1 MSHINPSLLVQ
12 EVNINDDDLKLKTP
26 FCSSISG
33 CSQSGKSEMLFNF
46 VKYRED
52 VFTTKFHR
60 IIYSEP
66 HSLST
71 KNNNFF
77 IRLQNEFP
85 QIERCFGLPN
95 LVQLNLTHNTL
106 PCLLLIDDQMN
117 EVLSSDEML
126 NSATKNVHHFNLTVF
141 FTMQNYFQANRY
153 RQAFVKNCQYRFF
166 FYNRI
171 DQREL
176 NLISS
181 QIANS
186 PKFLAS
192 NFEFLYKKYPNVHS
206 HYLLIDGQ
214 FSSRINDFWCR
225 TFIFPQTKGGII
237 QPIIFLKN
245 PNYHK

>member
-77 IRLQNEFP
+77 IF
-85 QIERCFGLPN
+85 
-95 LVQLNLTHNTL
+95 
-106 PCLLLIDDQMN
+106 
-117 EVLSSDEML
+117 
-126 NSATKNVHHFNLTVF
+126 
-141 FTMQNYFQANRY
+141 
-153 RQAFVKNCQYRFF
+153 
-166 FYNRI
+166 
-171 DQREL
+171 
-176 NLISS
+176 
-181 QIANS
+181 
-186 PKFLAS
+186 
-192 NFEFLYKKYPNVHS
+192 
-206 HYLLIDGQ
+206 
-214 FSSRINDFWCR
+214 
-225 TFIFPQTKGGII
+225 
-237 QPIIFLKN
+237 
-245 PNYHK
+245 